1 MAEKKLS
8 PRQKMINMMYLVLT
22 ALLALNV
29 SKEVLNSFFT
39 VNSGIVRTTSNFDS
53 KNERAYQDFA
63 NAARNNEEKFGE
75 VAEKANVIKKNAD
88 SISEFIQSMKFK
100 LVYIVDKGQIALG
113 DPSDSLVIDNKG
125 KPVPYNKETG
135 EGNPNFLSTKNNG
148 GEPYK
153 WKDLTSEQKKLPIA
167 YLKNKKERTKA
178 GALFYDTKRA
188 LATQKDE
195 KATQLKNQLIDYRE
209 MLIKLVPE
217 NTFLIDKIKNV
228 LDFSD
233 VMNTKK
239 GKLETWEKYNFY
251 DMPAVAA
258 VTIMSQIQSDVKN
271 IESDVISYL
280 MENIDEKTLK
290 FDSVYGITVAKK
302 SVVLK
307 GDEYVSD
314 IFLTATQ
321 KVAGT
326 EVRVGRHDSILDENG
341 KIISRT
347 MIGEE
352 GKDWQKL
359 EIKNGKGIYKN
370 RATVQGLQKYGGLIS
385 MKTESGTKFYPFKG
399 EYLVAEIAAI
409 ASADWMNKIYIGI
422 WNPVT
427 VSVAGYSPSL
437 VVPKTRNGEIRAVD
451 KSKGKWEIKPSKFTT
466 GSGQPIIDLY
476 VNENSNLRKM
486 GTPISFRVVPIRPIY
501 TQVARK
507 QNGLITGSKLINSGK
522 IVAKPADKDIP
533 TNAVR
538 FSVISYYYK
547 MEGAPAVKV
556 EGNKFTDILKRD
568 IGRML
573 PNETV
578 SFSRIVVKQDKCK
591 ACPEEKLE
599 SIMQFTIQ

>member
-53 KNERAYQDFA
+53 KNERAYEDFKI
-63 NAARNNEEKFGE
+63 AARNNEEKFGE
-75 VAEKANVIKKNAD
+75 VAGKAESIRTTAD
-88 SISEFIQSMKFK
+88 SISDYIQSMKFL
-100 LVYIVDKGQIALG
+100 LVSMVDKKVVLG
-113 DPSDSLVIDNKG
+113 DKSEVLKEDG
-125 KPVPYNKETG
+125 KPKTKE
-135 EGNPNFLSTKNNG
+135 EGNPNYLEINEET
-148 GEPYK
+148 GERYK
-153 WKDLTSEQKKLPIA
+153 WKDLTDKQKKLPIA
-167 YLKNKKERTKA
+167 YLQNKKDRNQS
-178 GALFYDTKRA
+178 GQLFYNKKALDDGKDPRATK
-188 LATQKDE
+188 
-195 KATQLKNQLIDYRE
+195 LKKKLIEYKNN
-209 MLIKLVPE
+209 LISLIPE
-217 NTFLIDKIKNV
+217 NQFLINKINQV
-228 LDFSD
+228 FDFSD
-233 VMNTKK
+233 IYNSKSK
-239 GKLETWEKYNFY
+239 NLEPWEMYNFN
-251 DMPAVAA
+251 DMPAVASI
-258 VTIMSQIQSDVKN
+258 TILSQIQSDVRN

-302 SVVLK
+302 SVVIK

-314 IFLTATQ
+314 VFLTATQ

-326 EVRVGRHDSILDENG
+326 EVRVGRHDSIVDENG
-341 KIISRT
+341 KVISRN

-409 ASADWMNKIYIGI
+409 ASPDWMNKIYIGI

-451 KSKGKWEIKPSKFTT
+451 KSKGQYEIKPSKFTT
-466 GSGQPIIDLY
+466 GKGEPIIDLY

-486 GTPISFRVVPIRPIY
+486 GAPISFRVVPIKPIY
-501 TQVARK
+501 TQTNRK
-507 QNGLITGSKLINSGK
+507 KGGFVTVNELLRSKRL
-522 IVAKPADKDIP
+522 VAKPSDKDIP
-533 TNAVR
+533 PSAVQ
-538 FSVISYYYK
+538 FNVKSYYYK
-547 MEGAPAVKV
+547 LPKQPAIQVT
-556 EGNKFTDILKRD
+556 GNEFTDKLIRD
-568 IGRML
+568 IGRL
-573 PNETV
+573 REDETV
-578 SFSRIVVKQDKCK
+578 TFFNIKVKQGDCA
-591 ACPEEKLE
+591 ACALE
-599 SIMQFTIQ
+599 DAESDMNFIIK